1 MNLDIAYVFIYSYL
15 LGSIPFGLI
24 ITKFFLGKDIRNI
37 GSGNIGATN
46 VLRTGNKYLAFGVL
60 CLDVLKGLL
69 PILLLN
75 AFFDNIGLLHVI
87 LLCHFAILGHIF
99 PFWLKFKG
107 GKGVATYIGFLF
119 GINLFLGLSFITVW
133 MVIALISRYS
143 SLSSIVAS
151 LIAPI
156 YFFINSDNY
165 ISIFLLYNSKF
176 PLFCIFII
184 ELPRHSPFL
193 TALSYRSKPF
203 EIFRI
208 INIICS
214 EGEVEVES
222 LVTKRL
228 MSFFFKKDV
237 STLS

>member
-1 MNLDIAYVFIYSYL
+1 MSLSINFIFIILFYFI
-15 LGSIPFGLI
+15 GSIPFALILPKLFGL
-24 ITKFFLGKDIRNI
+24 GDIRNI
-37 GSGNIGATN
+37 GSGNVGATN

-60 CLDVLKGLL
+60 CCDVLKGLI
-69 PILLLN
+69 PFFLLN
-75 AFFDNIGLLHVI
+75 SFFDNIGLLHTI

-156 YFFINSDNY
+156 YFFINHNNY
-165 ISIFLLYNSKF
+165 ISIFLLYLS
-176 PLFCIFII
+176 LII
-184 ELPRHSPFL
+184 ILKHRE
-193 TALSYRSKPF
+193 
-203 EIFRI
+203 
-208 INIICS
+208 NI
-214 EGEVEVES
+214 
-222 LVTKRL
+222 KRL
-228 MSFFFKKDV
+228 INRTENKIK
-237 STLS
+237 LSK

>member
-1 MNLDIAYVFIYSYL
+1 MSLNINFIFIILFYFI
-15 LGSIPFGLI
+15 GSIPFALMLPKLFGL
-24 ITKFFLGKDIRNI
+24 GDIRNI
-37 GSGNIGATN
+37 GSGNVGATN

-69 PILLLN
+69 PFFLLN
-75 AFFDNIGLLHVI
+75 LFFDNISLLHTI

-156 YFFINSDNY
+156 YFFINNNNH
-165 ISIFLLYNSKF
+165 ICIFLLY
-176 PLFCIFII
+176 LFLII
-184 ELPRHSPFL
+184 ILKHRE
-193 TALSYRSKPF
+193 
-203 EIFRI
+203 
-208 INIICS
+208 NI
-214 EGEVEVES
+214 
-222 LVTKRL
+222 KRL
-228 MSFFFKKDV
+228 INRTENKIK
-237 STLS
+237 LSK